1 VYKCERRRMEELEV
15 SSPMEEDEVRRS
27 VRGTS
32 DCDLR
37 FWGNHGNSNY
47 NHALG
52 CRPSTSGHDR
62 VDSTSGIANGTIFF
76 PFTSLAK
83 SLSISLQGL

>member
-1 VYKCERRRMEELEV
+1 MEELEV

-62 VDSTSGIANGTIFF
+62 VDSTSGIANDSQRLNDGLCIA
-76 PFTSLAK
+76 LD
-83 SLSISLQGL
+83 SIWFLR